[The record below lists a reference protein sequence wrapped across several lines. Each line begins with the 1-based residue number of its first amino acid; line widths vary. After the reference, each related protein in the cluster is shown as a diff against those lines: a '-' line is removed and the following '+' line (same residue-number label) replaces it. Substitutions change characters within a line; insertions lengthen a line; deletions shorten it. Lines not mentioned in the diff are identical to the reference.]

1 MRTKKSKRILTLL
14 IVALVIL
21 AAGCGFLGYMF
32 KTTYDEAT
40 ALTEE
45 LNSNTQTVYVASK
58 FIEAGD
64 TILAEGDNANVE
76 LQTIYTGL
84 ESFNYITDEQLG
96 SVCRVDCDMGTPIMF
111 NMVSEEEF
119 AADTREYEISVVN
132 LATDQADNDY
142 IDVRIAYPN
151 GEDYI
156 VLSKKK
162 VSNLNL
168 SACVFTTQ
176 ANEEEILRMQSA
188 IIDAYTMTGARIYS
202 TRYVESNVQD
212 DAIPTYLVR
221 SETLDLI
228 NSDPNILTKATTTLN
243 LAARLALE
251 TRLGNLTEE
260 QLDAVAEGYGLA
272 DTAHSQIISG
282 TADGTIVE
290 DDEATTDDAATETTE
305 EDTDD
310 SSDSK
315 AKSN

>member
-21 AAGCGFLGYMF
+21 AAGCGILGYMF

-64 TILAEGDNANVE
+64 TILAEGENANVE

-221 SETLDLI
+221 SETIDLI

-260 QLDAVAEGYGLA
+260 QLDAVAEG
-272 DTAHSQIISG
+272 
-282 TADGTIVE
+282 
-290 DDEATTDDAATETTE
+290 
-305 EDTDD
+305 
-310 SSDSK
+310 
-315 AKSN
+315 

>member
-64 TILAEGDNANVE
+64 TILAEGENANVE

-221 SETLDLI
+221 SETIDLI

-290 DDEATTDDAATETTE
+290 EDEAATDDAATETTE

>member
-1 MRTKKSKRILTLL
+1 M
-14 IVALVIL
+14 IVGIAIL

-32 KTTYDEAT
+32 KTTHDKAT

-64 TILAEGDNANVE
+64 TILAEGENANVE

-111 NMVSEEEF
+111 TMVSEEEF
-119 AADTREYEISVVN
+119 ATDTREYEISVVN

-156 VLSKKK
+156 VLAKKK

-168 SACVFTTQ
+168 SSCVFTTQ

-202 TRYVESNVQD
+202 TRYVESNIQD

-221 SETLDLI
+221 SETIDLI

-243 LAARLALE
+243 LSARLALE

-282 TADGTIVE
+282 TADGSTVE
-290 DDEATTDDAATETTE
+290 GDEATTDDAATETTE

-315 AKSN
+315 IKSN

>member
-64 TILAEGDNANVE
+64 TILAEGENANVE

-111 NMVSEEEF
+111 NMVSEEKF

-221 SETLDLI
+221 SETIDLI

-290 DDEATTDDAATETTE
+290 EDEATTDDAATETTE

>member
-14 IVALVIL
+14 IVVLVIL

>member
-64 TILAEGDNANVE
+64 TILAEGDNANVQ

-260 QLDAVAEGYGLA
+260 QLDEVAEGYGLA